1 MEGTM
6 LWFNP
11 VKRHGFIWTDDGER
25 LRVDRDGFAS
35 GQSLE
40 ERCKGTRVTF
50 ERACETNEE
59 PRAVN
64 VALVPVL
71 VGQRARARGR
81 R

>member
-1 MEGTM
+1 M

-11 VKRHGFIWTDDGER
+11 EKRHGFIWTDDGER
-25 LRVDRDGFAS
+25 LRVDRDGFAT
-35 GQSLE
+35 GHVLE

-50 ERACETNEE
+50 DRACERNEE

-64 VALVPVL
+64 VALTPAL